1 MTIETKR
8 QMKKIR
14 LDQLMTEKGL
24 APTRT
29 KAQSMILA
37 GLVSVNGQ
45 TVSKAGAPIDPESE
59 ITLKE
64 TLKYVSRGGTKLEG
78 ALKDFGIDVTGL
90 EVLDVGASTGG
101 FTDCLLQSGAK
112 HVFGIDVGH
121 GQLDNSLRNHPQVTF
136 KESFHVRELSPQT
149 FGRHFPLI
157 VMDVSFIS
165 LIKVLP
171 IVLKCLSPGG
181 QILTLIKPQFET
193 QAKHLVKGVVKDD
206 KIRAKILEDIHA
218 FAMNELKLQN
228 TRLSDSVIKGPKGNQ
243 ETFLCGLLP
252 LLQR

>member
-1 MTIETKR
+1 
-8 QMKKIR
+8 MKKIR
-14 LDQLMTEKGL
+14 LDQLLTEKGL

-37 GLVSVNGQ
+37 GLVSVNGH
-45 TVSKAGAPIDPESE
+45 TISKAGEQVDPESE

-78 ALKDFGIDVTGL
+78 ALKDFNIDVTGL
-90 EVLDVGASTGG
+90 EALDVGASTGG

-149 FGRHFPLI
+149 FDRHFPLI

-165 LIKVLP
+165 LKKVLP
-171 IVLKCLSPGG
+171 IVIKCLTPGG

-206 KIRAKILEDIHA
+206 HIRAKILEDIHA
-218 FAMNELKLQN
+218 FAINELKLQN

-243 ETFLCGLLP
+243 ETFLYGFLP
-252 LLQR
+252 PLQR

>member
-37 GLVSVNGQ
+37 GLVSVDGQ
-45 TVSKAGAPIDPESE
+45 TISKAGSPIDPESE
-59 ITLKE
+59 IQLKE
-64 TLKYVSRGGTKLEG
+64 TLRYVSRGGTKLEG
-78 ALKDFGIDVTGL
+78 ALKDFGIDVAGL

-149 FGRHFPLI
+149 FDRHFPLI

-165 LIKVLP
+165 LKKVLP

-218 FAMNELKLQN
+218 FAMNELKLQD

-243 ETFLCGLLP
+243 ETFLFGHM
-252 LLQR
+252 